1 MKGKIFLL
9 FRLLATA
16 AILFALFKFIPY
28 EKLVAVYKNSKWGYL
43 IIGFFI
49 FFLCQVIGIFRW
61 RFLLS
66 SLGVNVTIREA
77 FYSFFCGLFLNLF
90 FPSFVA
96 GDVFRSFCIS
106 YRHGDTG
113 KVASSVLMDRF
124 SGALALTLVAFF
136 AFALGRS
143 IVPGEG
149 VSVALL
155 ILCAMAGLSSLI
167 IFSKSFFR
175 FLVRVFKNK
184 PRLEEKLISFH
195 DKLYFFKKNPKV
207 FAKSFLFSIPI
218 QLLMSIGFFIISRAF
233 DVKLSVIYFF
243 ISVPIITAIAL
254 VPITI
259 AGAGTREASAVY
271 FFSLVGIEKSIGLG
285 ISLLNLIFLISMG
298 IVGGIFYVSVYHKWL
313 QTHSQ
318 DNKKAPSSSTV

>member
-9 FRLLATA
+9 FRLLVTA
-16 AILFALFKFIPY
+16 AILFALFKLIPY
-28 EKLVAVYKNSKWGYL
+28 EKLVSVYRDSKRGYL
-43 IIGFFI
+43 ALGFFI
-49 FFLCQVIGIFRW
+49 FFLCLIINIFRW

-66 SLGVNVTIREA
+66 SLGVNISIREA
-77 FYSFFCGLFLNLF
+77 FYAYFCGLFLNLF

-106 YRHGDTG
+106 RRHGDTG

-124 SGALALTLVAFF
+124 SGAIALIIVALC
-136 AFALGRS
+136 AFIFGRS
-143 IVPGEG
+143 IVPSEG
-149 VSVALL
+149 VTIALL
-155 ILCAMAGLSSLI
+155 FLCVIAGFSSLA

-175 FLVRVFKNK
+175 FLARAFKRR

-195 DKLYFFKKNPKV
+195 DKLYFFKRNPKV
-207 FAKSFLFSIPI
+207 FAKSFFFSLPI
-218 QLLMSIGFFIISRAF
+218 QLLMPTGFFVISRAF
-233 DVKLSVIYFF
+233 DVNLGALYFF
-243 ISVPIITAIAL
+243 IVVPIVTVVAL
-254 VPITI
+254 IPITI

-298 IVGGIFYVSVYHKWL
+298 IIGGIFYVSVYHKWL
-313 QTHSQ
+313 HSHPQ
-318 DNKKAPSSSTV
+318 GSKP